1 MHNVAKTTEE
11 SKALMLEA
19 FETLFNQRD
28 YEAAKRYWS
37 SNYFQRSA
45 HIAPRGATALRMRR
59 PLAAASEAQR

>member
-1 MHNVAKTTEE
+1 MAKTTEE
-11 SKALMLEA
+11 SKASMLEA

-37 SNYFQRSA
+37 SNYIQ
-45 HIAPRGATALRMRR
+45 HIAPGGATALRMRR